1 LGVIELKKIF
11 LIITASLL
19 FYSCEQKQTIQE
31 YQPPYKVVEGNTIP
45 QFDGNFAYD
54 MIKKQVDFG
63 PRNPGSIGHSLT
75 KKFLVDELNKYTG
88 QVIEQSFEY
97 PGYNEK
103 LSLTNIIGRIN
114 PTNKNRIFFC
124 AHWDSRP
131 RAEKDKNESNR
142 TKPIPGAND
151 GASGVGILIE
161 LAKIIKENKI
171 DYGVDIIFFDGEDY
185 GEEHDLNNY
194 CLGAKYFA
202 VNKIENFNPHFGI
215 LLDLVGDI
223 EAKFYKEGT
232 SLQYARDIVDLVWNL
247 AEKINASRFSVF
259 ESSPVYDDHIPLNQA
274 GIKTINIIDSDLIGA
289 DTGNERRNYWHTQ
302 NDDMKNIGVETLSEV
317 GAVLTKLVYS
327 LQFRNDTSNSK

>member
-1 LGVIELKKIF
+1 LKNIFFVVIAALF
-11 LIITASLL
+11 
-19 FYSCEQKQTIQE
+19 FYSCEQKQTVQE
-31 YQPPYKVVEGNTIP
+31 YQPPYKMVDGNTTP
-45 QFDGNFAYD
+45 PFDGNFAYK
-54 MIKKQVDFG
+54 MIEKQVSFG
-63 PRNPGSIGHSLT
+63 PRNPGSIGHSIA
-75 KKFLVDELNKYTG
+75 KNFLVEELNKYTD
-88 QVIEQSFEY
+88 QVIEQNFNY
-97 PGYNEK
+97 PGYNNEK

-114 PTNKNRIFFC
+114 PKSTNRIFFC

-131 RAEKDKNESNR
+131 RAEKDKVESNR
-142 TKPIPGAND
+142 SRPIPGAND
-151 GASGVGILIE
+151 GASGVGILLE
-161 LAKIIKENKI
+161 LAQIIKANKI

-202 VNKIENFNPHFGI
+202 VNKPENFNPQFGV

-247 AEKINASRFSVF
+247 AEKMNASRFSIF

-302 NDDMKNIGVETLSEV
+302 KDDMSNIGIETLAEV
-317 GAVLTKLVYS
+317 GNVLTKLVYS
-327 LQFRNDTSNSK
+327 LQFRQTVSAESK